1 MVKVVVCCEV
11 QISNHPA
18 SAQVVGRLEAYRSG
32 ECARAFALA
41 EIEEINAA
49 RDKKEFGLE
58 LQLINTVRLDAFAP
72 HRLNPLAQQ
81 VIVFPYP

>member
-1 MVKVVVCCEV
+1 MLTGA
-11 QISNHPA
+11 A
-18 SAQVVGRLEAYRSG
+18 S
-32 ECARAFALA
+32 ARAFALA

-49 RDKKEFGLE
+49 RYKKEFGLE

-72 HRLNPLAQQ
+72 HRLNPLVEQ